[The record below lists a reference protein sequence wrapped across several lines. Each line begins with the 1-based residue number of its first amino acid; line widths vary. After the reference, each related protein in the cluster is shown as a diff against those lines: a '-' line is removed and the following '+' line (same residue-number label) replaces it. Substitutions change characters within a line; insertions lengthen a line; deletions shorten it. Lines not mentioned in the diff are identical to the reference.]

1 MISLNLKGR
10 TGKCDNRIVFQIY
23 QLIGTI
29 QSFLASK
36 FLPASAMF
44 ILSETIHKLNTK
56 SFS

>member
-1 MISLNLKGR
+1 
-10 TGKCDNRIVFQIY
+10 
-23 QLIGTI
+23 
-29 QSFLASK
+29 LASK